1 MSSVMSVLVRSERF
15 GDVECDDAA
24 TVVFPDGLLG
34 FEEEREFVVM
44 PADPEG
50 IYSWLQ
56 STRTPSLA
64 FLTTSPT
71 CFFAD
76 YAVEID
82 DAEVAEI
89 EILDESEAM
98 VLAIVTIA
106 EDRATANLLGPIVVN
121 TRTRR
126 ARQVVLADS
135 TWSTK
140 ELLGEF

>member
-1 MSSVMSVLVRSERF
+1 M
-15 GDVECDDAA
+15 
-24 TVVFPDGLLG
+24 
-34 FEEEREFVVM
+34 
-44 PADPEG
+44 
-50 IYSWLQ
+50 
-56 STRTPSLA
+56 
-64 FLTTSPT
+64 
-71 CFFAD
+71 
-76 YAVEID
+76 
-82 DAEVAEI
+82 AEI